1 MYVADAGC
9 GELEYVAPQGDI
21 YSPGWPG
28 SYPMD
33 LDCSYQVSIG
43 NDSIDSISLSLVVL
57 DIEYHSSCDFD
68 YVQVSKILL
77 NFRTVESVH
86 W

>member
-9 GELEYVAPQGDI
+9 GELKYVAPQGDI

-43 NDSIDSISLSLVVL
+43 NDSIDSISLALVVL

-68 YVQVSKILL
+68 YVRVSKLLL